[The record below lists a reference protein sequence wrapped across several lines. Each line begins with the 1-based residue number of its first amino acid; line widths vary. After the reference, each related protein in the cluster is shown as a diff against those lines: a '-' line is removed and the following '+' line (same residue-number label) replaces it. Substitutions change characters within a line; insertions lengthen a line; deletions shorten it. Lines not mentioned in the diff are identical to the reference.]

1 MEGLGKE
8 TGRRPR
14 QRRPEPESRKTGRGR
29 LCLAL
34 VLALSVC
41 LLTGCRLALDEAK
54 IQDSEN
60 DRLVG
65 VFVTEQYLD
74 SGMPEVTVNSRGEI
88 SVAENREGMDG
99 TLIFD
104 ETRLEDIAFD
114 GIEGYGIYD
123 IRVWEDALGIYTSYA
138 IADDIFSDGFWKMS
152 GEESA
157 EAEVTIYVGQD
168 GSDSFYFNPVYQTAQ
183 GDVYMQPGTG
193 LFCTEKAEGSS
204 STHTLSW
211 ERKTA
216 GNGQETVESSS
227 FTIHIVY
234 VGLIPSYKLLFM
246 DGDSSVADVMTG
258 DELVNMWEAE
268 QWELKVPAGTAY
280 LILEQEKENGD
291 IARVICSRGEESLE
305 FLRSVDGGYM
315 VKQQMYIIW

>member
-1 MEGLGKE
+1 MKGLGKE

-14 QRRPEPESRKTGRGR
+14 QRRPETESGKTGRRR

-34 VLALSVC
+34 ALALSVC

-54 IQDSEN
+54 MQGSEN

-88 SVAENREGMDG
+88 SVAENREGIDG

-104 ETRLEDIAFD
+104 EYRLRDIAFD
-114 GIEGYGIYD
+114 GTEGYGIYD
-123 IRVWEDALGIYTSYA
+123 IRVWEEELEIYTSYA
-138 IADDIFSDGFWKMS
+138 ITDDIFSDGFWKMGDEDS
-152 GEESA
+152 
-157 EAEVTIYVGQD
+157 AEVTIYVGQD
-168 GSDSFYFNPVYQTAQ
+168 GPDKFFFNPVYQTAQ

-227 FTIHIVY
+227 FTIRIVY

-246 DGDSSVADVMTG
+246 DGDSNVADVMTG
-258 DELVNMWEAE
+258 DELAKMWEAE

-280 LILEQEKENGD
+280 LILEQEKGNGD
-291 IARVICSRGEESLE
+291 IARVICSKGEESLE
-305 FLRSVDGGYM
+305 FLRSVGGGYL
-315 VKQQMYIIW
+315 VKQQMYITW